1 MASEVQRYH
10 HFHAEADILSAEL
23 QRPLQQDIKPQAF
36 VKLPEEGGY
45 LSQRA
50 ENFRVEGVISFH
62 SAYTQV
68 AGNESL
74 KPAHGWTT
82 LVTSVVEGLNVLDV
96 VTADRIVAQISTDHP
111 AMGYVPSVTF
121 LGTRFENL
129 KIAGH
134 HVKPELDLGI
144 CGPKPPND
152 TPYIED
158 SAFLNRVAQQY
169 AGINPSKNLPDLSG
183 KKYDKG
189 LLDLAR
195 IKEQDEKAKK
205 GQGQRAKVE
214 CSLVN
219 SVGQAPAGTTAFGH
233 VIVVPD
239 FGKIFLAELDVDRDT
254 FHLTMIRLDL
264 GCVAHGN
271 GKIVKGSVNG
281 TTKP

>member
-1 MASEVQRYH
+1 MATQVERYH

-23 QRPLQQDIKPQAF
+23 QRPLQQNIKPQAF

-50 ENFRVEGVISFH
+50 ENFRLEGVISFH

-68 AGNESL
+68 AGNKSL
-74 KPAHGWTT
+74 KPGHGWTT

-96 VTADRIVAQISTDHP
+96 VTADRVVAQISTDHP
-111 AMGYVPSVTF
+111 LAGYVPAVTF

-134 HVKPELDLGI
+134 HVKPDLNLEL
-144 CGPKPPND
+144 CVPKPQND

-158 SAFLNRVAQQY
+158 PAFLNRVAQQY
-169 AGINPSKNLPDLSG
+169 AQINRAKDLPDWG
-183 KKYDKG
+183 REKYHKD
-189 LLDLAR
+189 LLDVGK
-195 IKEQDEKAKK
+195 IKQQDEAAKK
-205 GQGQRAKVE
+205 VQGERAKVE

-219 SVGQAPAGTTAFGH
+219 SVAQALPGSTFGH
-233 VIVVPD
+233 VIEVPD
-239 FGKIFLAELDVDRDT
+239 FGKIFLAELEVDRDS

-264 GCVAHGN
+264 GCVAHGH
-271 GKIVKGSVNG
+271 GKIVKGSING
-281 TTKP
+281 NTRP